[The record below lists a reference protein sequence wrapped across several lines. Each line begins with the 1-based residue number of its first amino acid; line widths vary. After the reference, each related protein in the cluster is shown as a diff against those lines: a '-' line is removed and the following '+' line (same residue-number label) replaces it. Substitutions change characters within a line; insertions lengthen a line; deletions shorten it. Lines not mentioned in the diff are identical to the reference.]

1 MAEKEEKER
10 VCITGAGGY
19 IASWVVKLLLSK
31 GFIVHGTVREP
42 CDGKNSH
49 LKKLEKASEN
59 LKLFK
64 ADLLDYDGLCA
75 AIDGCTGVFHIA
87 SPNLY
92 PKVSNPQA
100 EVVEPAV
107 VGTLNILKACETAR
121 VKKVVVVSSVAAVIL
136 NPSWPKD
143 RPKDEEC
150 WSDPEICKAPENY
163 YFLSKTLAE
172 SETWKHA
179 RTSELDIVTVCPSFV
194 FGPMLQPTLNASSYV
209 LLTYLKDGPESVENK
224 DRPIIDVRDL
234 AEAILLVYE
243 KPEAQGRYICSSYTI
258 STQELVEKL
267 KSMYPNYNYPKS
279 YTAVEGLKLS
289 SEKLQGLGWKYRPL
303 EETLVDAVKSFQEN
317 GFLPKH

>member
-31 GFIVHGTVREP
+31 G
-42 CDGKNSH
+42 DGKEQSSE
-49 LKKLEKASEN
+49 KLEKASEN

-92 PKVSNPQA
+92 PKVSNPQYPFSIILFYMMICFPSRDVMPSKSLLWNDGELTSTLTLIIKRKLENEGRSGRACCSGYA
-100 EVVEPAV
+100 EY
-107 VGTLNILKACETAR
+107 LKACETAR

-150 WSDPEICKAPENY
+150 WSDPEIY
-163 YFLSKTLAE
+163 
-172 SETWKHA
+172 
-179 RTSELDIVTVCPSFV
+179 
-194 FGPMLQPTLNASSYV
+194 
-209 LLTYLKDGPESVENK
+209 GPESVENK

-234 AEAILLVYE
+234 AEAILLLHCSGGF
-243 KPEAQGRYICSSYTI
+243 EAKFG
-258 STQELVEKL
+258 EV
-267 KSMYPNYNYPKS
+267 
-279 YTAVEGLKLS
+279 A
-289 SEKLQGLGWKYRPL
+289 GLGWKYRPL